1 MNSLQVKN
9 KITENTLWWP
19 TFGWQHDLPI
29 FSLHRRSV
37 IKSADIV
44 VVVVVVAANISP
56 GSGGHQQ
63 FMFLFLF
70 PTSFPLLPLFLPL
83 FISVRFLGFGGGRRF
98 VEEEIALFEDFVCVC
113 RWLGSTGSR
122 HRRVAAAA
130 AAAAARL
137 DRAEAPQTRAAAITL
152 LLRGLLEFLFAATVA
167 SHSSFPTEFLGF
179 NAPLLD
185 SDLLGRRR
193 VEIPGRL
200 RAVVR
205 GSLRLGRLDERAFRG
220 GDRRGYRSSSS
231 GEVSG
236 AQRVS
241 HLEASLSIYS
251 LSPTAA
257 AAVFL
262 RDVQAGSEGAGHAF
276 D

>member
-1 MNSLQVKN
+1 M
-9 KITENTLWWP
+9 
-19 TFGWQHDLPI
+19 
-29 FSLHRRSV
+29 
-37 IKSADIV
+37 
-44 VVVVVVAANISP
+44 
-56 GSGGHQQ
+56 
-63 FMFLFLF
+63 
-70 PTSFPLLPLFLPL
+70 
-83 FISVRFLGFGGGRRF
+83 
-98 VEEEIALFEDFVCVC
+98 EEEIALFEDFVCVC

-122 HRRVAAAA
+122 HRRVV
-130 AAAAARL
+130 AARL
-137 DRAEAPQTRAAAITL
+137 NRTEAPQTRATAIAL

-167 SHSSFPTEFLGF
+167 SHSSFPAEFLGF

-205 GSLRLGRLDERAFRG
+205 GSLRLGRLGERAFGG
-220 GDRRGYRSSSS
+220 GDRGGYRSSRSS
-231 GEVSG
+231 GEVNG

-251 LSPTAA
+251 LPPTAV

-262 RDVQAGSEGAGHAF
+262 RDVQAGSEGAGQTF